1 MTHATGGPGNGRPQ
15 RYLRLARMR
24 FDSLTPSAGPA
35 INWSVEAPFFNR
47 CSAAAGAQQS
57 LTVSAEDANSI
68 TNSIKP
74 FRRSVRC
81 RVVDF
86 TASLLQAAGESLLTI
101 SQRQVLSMP
110 VHATHDSAATA
121 PSPLCIWHICD
132 RLQLCQHRY

>member
-1 MTHATGGPGNGRPQ
+1 MDVMHATGGPGNSRPQ

-47 CSAAAGAQQS
+47 FLCCCRHSAE
-57 LTVSAEDANSI
+57 LHPLVTVSAKDVDSI
-68 TNSIKP
+68 TDSIKA
-74 FRRSVRC
+74 FSQSVRC

-101 SQRQVLSMP
+101 SQRQVP
-110 VHATHDSAATA
+110 HTTA
-121 PSPLCIWHICD
+121 
-132 RLQLCQHRY
+132 LQLLRARCASGTFV